1 MVNIAKLTILSAVL
15 GGIFW
20 IVSIL
25 PNPRNS
31 ASPLMI
37 QATGLIIF
45 GYWVLRP
52 LSFLLAAQQDRH
64 GKQKLYTAAVYVQ
77 LVSAFLSAAFPLS
90 AWRQDWYWLRYIAL
104 AWLVLWLAISVM
116 MSLFGLFRLLRRAW
130 TPIEELCIDTGLLYS
145 FIGVI
150 WFVAGLFSG
159 QPFGYDGF
167 TALLT
172 VNHFTF
178 IGFGALMITG
188 MVGRQLNQS
197 VNRAHIWRWYRF
209 TASGVIVAPML
220 VAFGIAF
227 SRTVEII
234 GVVILALCLLSL
246 AVLTLAFVVR
256 MVSNVLAKILIALSA
271 SCLFLT
277 MTFALA
283 YGVGRYTGW
292 WQIGLDTMVTFH
304 GWVNALGFSFL
315 GIVGWLIAAPQARTA
330 APGIPFSRLRGR
342 GTIGPQFFE
351 RIDAIDSAKAKPTG
365 IVDNLSDYARDD
377 FDPEQT
383 CPQVRAFYEHTAQHR
398 LEVTPV
404 WGIRFR
410 FGARLYKRISSA
422 MSQMNFPLEGE
433 DSETLIHSE
442 IVPLS
447 DALDG
452 RQNVRGWVRVYE
464 QTGKAVYVA
473 AYANHQYAGH
483 TYMNIAFP
491 LPFSN
496 LTSILR
502 IEALTTDSANNGVN
516 NGVALTSLTTPQ
528 TIGDQGVYFV
538 TRWLSLRLPI
548 NEIIRVYPA
557 GCLPEDA
564 PATFHAS
571 PEQVFARHD
580 MWLLGIK
587 FLTLYYAIAEAIPLV
602 GALREAPHSCQF
614 KDGHSKASKRS

>member
-1 MVNIAKLTILSAVL
+1 MVKINVTKLPLITAIT
-15 GGIFW
+15 GG
-20 IVSIL
+20 
-25 PNPRNS
+25 
-31 ASPLMI
+31 
-37 QATGLIIF
+37 
-45 GYWVLRP
+45 
-52 LSFLLAAQQDRH
+52 
-64 GKQKLYTAAVYVQ
+64 
-77 LVSAFLSAAFPLS
+77 
-90 AWRQDWYWLRYIAL
+90 
-104 AWLVLWLAISVM
+104 VLWLLAIYLHPNTFEMVLTTQAEM
-116 MSLFGLFRLLRRAW
+116 LFLFGIWVLAPLALKLVVQLDRKNKADKLYLTTLLTQITSLNAAAFLFSPLGFLGWVISFHSLWAIMLMITALLVAFIGLSRLLLRSW
-130 TPIEELCIDTGLLYS
+130 TPIEELSIDIGLMYS
-145 FIGVI
+145 LVGGA
-150 WFVAGLFSG
+150 WFVAWIQFIRPL
-159 QPFGYDGF
+159 GYND
-167 TALLT
+167 LT
-172 VNHFTF
+172 VVLTANHFTF
-178 IGFGALMITG
+178 IGFGALIITG

-197 VNRAHIWRWYRF
+197 VNRERLWRWYRL
-209 TASGVIVAPML
+209 TASGVILAPML
-220 VAFGIAF
+220 VEFGIAF

-234 GVVILALCLLSL
+234 GVVILAVSLLSL

-256 MVSNVLAKILIALSA
+256 TVSNVLAKILIALSA

-283 YGVGRYTGW
+283 YGIGRYTGW
-292 WQIGLDTMVTFH
+292 WQVSLDTMVTFH

-351 RIDAIDSAKAKPTG
+351 RIGAIDTAKVKPMG

-377 FDPEQT
+377 FNPEQT

-422 MSQMNFPLEGE
+422 LSQMNFPLEGE

-571 PEQVFARHD
+571 PERVFARHD

-587 FLTLYYAIAEAIPLV
+587 FLTLYYAIAEAI
-602 GALREAPHSCQF
+602 H
-614 KDGHSKASKRS
+614 